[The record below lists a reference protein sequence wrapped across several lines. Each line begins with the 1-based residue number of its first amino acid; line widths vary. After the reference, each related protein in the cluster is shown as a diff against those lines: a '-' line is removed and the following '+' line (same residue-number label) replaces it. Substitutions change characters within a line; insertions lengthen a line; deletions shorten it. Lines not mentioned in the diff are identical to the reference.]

1 MPRDPGDP
9 DPSATATISTA
20 SRGLNGQRAS
30 DVFHRSKARHL
41 FLSFAV
47 SIPVFAAGIVPSA
60 AQLTLPGAVAP
71 SSAGSVEQPAAPRP
85 KRRPSADL
93 TTASRRVVSPAVL
106 AGKTFFLNAGK
117 SQVTFEPLADRVD
130 VAHLTLAGES
140 ISNGLDT
147 CEIDAPGTPIAV
159 RDAGRPDGVTR
170 VQIAFEACP
179 VAFDVLD
186 GAVLVDRTQGTCEF
200 KEKNCRVNP
209 SGLWGPLSGDLGP
222 DKAKTIEHAR
232 TQAELAVRKTYQ
244 ALAASTKDRAVIA
257 GFARDQAQF
266 SSTRTEICRDYVG
279 EGRHG
284 FCAAKL
290 TEARADFLRAKLDES
305 LAAKAER
312 KRGRKGAKP

>member
-1 MPRDPGDP
+1 MPFLRNAVRPP
-9 DPSATATISTA
+9 FP
-20 SRGLNGQRAS
+20 
-30 DVFHRSKARHL
+30 HL
-41 FLSFAV
+41 
-47 SIPVFAAGIVPSA
+47 AALILVLAGSNLPA
-60 AQLTLPGAVAP
+60 MAQLALPGAVEP
-71 SSAGSVEQPAAPRP
+71 SPAGSVGTPPAPRP
-85 KRRPSADL
+85 KRPVPADAVPAPVHVL
-93 TTASRRVVSPAVL
+93 SPAVL
-106 AGKTFFLNAGK
+106 AGKTFFLNAGY
-117 SQVTFEPLADRVD
+117 SQVTFEPHADSVE
-130 VAHLTLAGES
+130 VARMTLKGES
-140 ISNGLDT
+140 TGNSLET
-147 CEIDAPGTPIAV
+147 CEIDVPGTPVAV

-170 VQIAFEACP
+170 VQLVLDACP

-200 KEKNCRVNP
+200 KEKHCRVDP

-222 DKAKTIEHAR
+222 DKAKGIERAR
-232 TQAELAVRKTYQ
+232 AQAEVAVRKTYK
-244 ALAASTKDRAVIA
+244 ALAASTKDRVAIA

-312 KRGRKGAKP
+312 KRGRKAAKP